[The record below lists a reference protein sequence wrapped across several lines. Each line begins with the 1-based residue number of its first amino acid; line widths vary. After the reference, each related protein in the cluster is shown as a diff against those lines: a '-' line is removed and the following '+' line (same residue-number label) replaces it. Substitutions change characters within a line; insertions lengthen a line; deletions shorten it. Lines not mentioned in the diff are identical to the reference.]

1 MKTHESF
8 DNVMHNNVINNNHH
22 QLASQSNFYNN
33 RDDFTS
39 QFDHL
44 NYYSDPIADKSLDSR
59 TISNSLYQQHQKTK
73 NLIEKNEL
81 TSDNFCQTT
90 SGIFV
95 V

>member
-44 NYYSDPIADKSLDSR
+44 NYYPDPIAVNDKSL
-59 TISNSLYQQHQKTK
+59 TNSLYQQHQKTK

-90 SGIFV
+90 SGICLMFE
-95 V
+95 